1 MPVVSRRARTC
12 GWGRC
17 DRSRSLVTLAP
28 SRTDRPVRRP
38 PRLARPVLEAPLS
51 ANGYPAELTYTA
63 EHEWLRAAE
72 GGRLRVGITAY
83 AQDALGDVVFVTLP
97 AVGTA
102 VDAGEALGEVESTK
116 SVSDVYAPLAGTVVA
131 VNEALDATPELVNSD
146 PYGEGWMFE
155 LEPAG
160 GADAL
165 RGDGLLDAAAYEALL
180 P

>member
-1 MPVVSRRARTC
+1 M
-12 GWGRC
+12 
-17 DRSRSLVTLAP
+17 
-28 SRTDRPVRRP
+28 
-38 PRLARPVLEAPLS
+38 
-51 ANGYPAELTYTA
+51 
-63 EHEWLRAAE
+63 
-72 GGRLRVGITAY
+72 
-83 AQDALGDVVFVTLP
+83 TLP

-165 RGDGLLDAAAYEALL
+165 HGDGLLDAAAYEALL